1 MPGTAKKLLIARW
14 SVASDKVDG
23 EPFSVMLNP
32 AGYSHTFDTSYAK
45 GSSKR
50 WGLIKPEVLAL
61 EELVFDGTGVVA
73 SGPNGIA
80 PVNKQI
86 ADLKRVL
93 YVRPGQDK
101 VDQPV
106 LRVTWG
112 SMYFLGRINTM
123 TVKYTLFKP
132 DGSPLR
138 ARVSLTFNQFL
149 KKAAAVQQKI
159 SAEKLAK
166 QLQIKAGASLQDLC
180 FQMYQ
185 DAGMAPKVARQNDLS
200 SFRGVKHGQSLTL
213 PGK

>member
-1 MPGTAKKLLIARW
+1 MAGTAKKLSIARW
-14 SVASDKVDG
+14 SVAADKVDG
-23 EPFSVMLNP
+23 DAFSVMLNP
-32 AGYSHTFDTSYAK
+32 AGYSHTFDTSYTK

-50 WGLIKPEVLAL
+50 WGMIKPEVLAL

-73 SGPNGIA
+73 GGPNGTA

-86 ADLKRVL
+86 ADLRRVL

-112 SMYFLGRINTM
+112 SMYFLGRIDTM

-138 ARVSLTFNQFL
+138 ARVSLTFTQFL
-149 KKAAAVQQKI
+149 KKAEAAQQKLNE
-159 SAEKLAK
+159 EKLAK
-166 QLQIKAGASLQDLC
+166 QLQIRAGASLQDLC

-185 DAGMAPKVARQNDLS
+185 DAGMAPMVARHNDLS
-200 SFRGVKHGQSLTL
+200 SFRGVKHGQALSL